1 MSKQFKGTGVALVT
15 PFHRDGTVDL
25 DGLEKLINYNIDG
38 GVDYLVSL
46 GTTGESATLSTE
58 EKHQILDFTVK
69 IVAGRVPLV
78 AGFGGNNTAALV
90 ESIEGYHFKGYSA
103 VLSAS
108 PHYNKPTQEGIFHH
122 YKAVAEASP
131 LPVILY
137 NVPGRTS
144 SNMTAATTLRLAHEV
159 DNIIAVKE
167 ASGDIAQVSAIL
179 KGRPSDFLVISG
191 DDAITLPLV
200 ALGCDGVISVIANA
214 YPKIFSDMV
223 RFSLASDM
231 VAARQEHNK
240 LLELMSL
247 IFEEGNPGGVKGVLH
262 LMGICGDMVRL
273 PLWPI
278 SSSLYDDLKLEVDRL
293 ADK

>member
-1 MSKQFKGTGVALVT
+1 MNLRGTGVALVT
-15 PFHRDGTVDL
+15 PFD
-25 DGLEKLINYNIDG
+25 KNKNIDFSSLAAVIDHCIQG
-38 GVDYLVSL
+38 GVNYLVSL
-46 GTTGESATLSTE
+46 GTTGETVTLNAR
-58 EKHQILDFTVK
+58 EKQEILTFTQK
-69 IVAGRVPLV
+69 HVAGRVPLV
-78 AGFGGNNTAALV
+78 AGFGGNNTQLIVDNVNGFNLDGYQAL
-90 ESIEGYHFKGYSA
+90 
-103 VLSAS
+103 LSSS
-108 PHYNKPTQEGIFHH
+108 PNYNKPTQEGIYQH
-122 YKAVAEASP
+122 YKAVAAASP

-167 ASGDIAQVSAIL
+167 ASGDFAQVSAIL

-223 RFSLASDM
+223 RKSLASDM
-231 VAARQEHNK
+231 VAARREHNK

-247 IFEEGNPGGVKGVLH
+247 IFVEGNPGGVKGVLH
-262 LMGICGDMVRL
+262 LKGICGDMVRL

-278 SSSLYDDLKLEVDRL
+278 SSGLYEELKEQVDRL
-293 ADK
+293 AGN